1 MQSAEQI
8 TQAAG
13 WEQHPRGA
21 EVLRSREG
29 TYPAGVPSPRPP
41 GQGKTTKLDL
51 TPAQPRRA
59 AIKAFSAAPRG
70 AAGGE
75 GGTVTACRASQQQR
89 AA

>member
-8 TQAAG
+8 TQAVG
-13 WEQHPRGA
+13 WEQHPGGA
-21 EVLRSREG
+21 AVLRSREG

-51 TPAQPRRA
+51 TPAQSCRA
-59 AIKAFSAAPRG
+59 AIRAFSAAPQG

-75 GGTVTACRASQQQR
+75 GGTVAACPASQQHH